1 MSEWK
6 PLDKESIG
14 KVLWDPDIRHDW
26 STGLACSCGRE
37 VIVAWNDESRECAC
51 GRCFRVVLQVEEW
64 IADA

>member
-6 PLDKESIG
+6 RFDSKSVQKI
-14 KVLWDPDIRHDW
+14 LWHPDDC
-26 STGLACSCGRE
+26 SMGFVCSCGRE